1 MQGVEFRIFHDCLN
15 VVGENFIKVDPQSN
29 QSPNAFR
36 WMAYFDWLKENRY
49 DNVFMVDSTDVEVLK
64 NPFKALNPK
73 SIYVGNEYNMKVDN
87 NWMRNTQE
95 PLLNI
100 PDYRQVIEA
109 NKDQTLINCGIVG
122 GSYKMAMKYLEKR
135 SYLHN
140 KYTDGVLKSTDMAV
154 FNYIMWSNFK
164 ENMVSGVKVNTKF
177 KVYEKNNISWFR
189 HK

>member
-1 MQGVEFRIFHDCLN
+1 
-15 VVGENFIKVDPQSN
+15 
-29 QSPNAFR
+29 
-36 WMAYFDWLKENRY
+36 
-49 DNVFMVDSTDVEVLK
+49 
-64 NPFKALNPK
+64 
-73 SIYVGNEYNMKVDN
+73 MKVDN